1 MDFEFSSLLLLI
13 SRHENTQV
21 TYNTCY
27 VCKFGA
33 LKGKKIMAVYT
44 PLIDLAPA
52 DPKTIMTAMIEA
64 KK

>member
-13 SRHENTQV
+13 PRHENTQA
-21 TYNTCY
+21 TYNFCY
-27 VCKFGA
+27 VCKLGA